1 MNSNVTKKKKGIKS
15 VSAQILLIFIL
26 ALCAVLVIL
35 PLYATIVTSFKSDN
49 DVRTNG
55 YLNFPTQFV
64 FSNWNAGFSS
74 MILFMVN
81 SIIVGLITCLLS
93 LLVAFITAYTFN
105 HFQFI
110 GKNAL
115 FSLII
120 ALMVIPSILTLTPQY
135 LLVSALKLKDTWFAV
150 ILPGIAG
157 HQIGAIFLFRVFL
170 SQQPKDLF
178 EAGRI
183 DGASECLMMFRIAMP
198 LALPIMMIQGIGI
211 FSALYN
217 DYIWPL
223 LVIDDLKLQL
233 LMPQLKTITVEVG
246 SGIANVGKNN
256 AMFLMSGIPLLIGAT
271 FSLKYFINEDFA
283 SGLKM

>member
-55 YLNFPTQFV
+55 YLSFPTQFV

-110 GKNAL
+110 GK
-115 FSLII
+115 
-120 ALMVIPSILTLTPQY
+120 MPC
-135 LLVSALKLKDTWFAV
+135 SA
-150 ILPGIAG
+150 
-157 HQIGAIFLFRVFL
+157 
-170 SQQPKDLF
+170 
-178 EAGRI
+178 
-183 DGASECLMMFRIAMP
+183 
-198 LALPIMMIQGIGI
+198 
-211 FSALYN
+211 
-217 DYIWPL
+217 
-223 LVIDDLKLQL
+223 
-233 LMPQLKTITVEVG
+233 
-246 SGIANVGKNN
+246 
-256 AMFLMSGIPLLIGAT
+256 
-271 FSLKYFINEDFA
+271 
-283 SGLKM
+283 